1 MAEFKYEDESNEN
14 IIDLIHNQL
23 DQEQTLISKK
33 RISGAFSVERDIIN
47 SKVYHDKFE
56 KLPVNKNV
64 QEMIYNEVG
73 RLLEYT
79 DSLDE
84 DRMEQERMSILDY
97 ITGIRILD
105 NFDRDGTVYQTGI
118 TKEELDVI
126 HNNSNS
132 VIVIHNHSHNGRPS
146 GKDLLTFLE
155 ENKVKLSIVA
165 CHNGDLYA
173 IIWVKEQFKELY
185 QERIVDKRVF
195 ITDNDE
201 VKRLAM
207 TDMYRLNEQL
217 SDKHK
222 LFHVMYL

>member
-146 GKDLLTFLE
+146 GKDLLTLFAAWWG
-155 ENKVKLSIVA
+155 SR
-165 CHNGDLYA
+165 
-173 IIWVKEQFKELY
+173 II
-185 QERIVDKRVF
+185 RI
-195 ITDNDE
+195 E
-201 VKRLAM
+201 V
-207 TDMYRLNEQL
+207 
-217 SDKHK
+217 
-222 LFHVMYL
+222 